1 MNATDYEVISME
13 EEVVDNSF
21 QPLPDGIYE
30 FKYLGYTNGNHS
42 PDKYDEH
49 SYPTVI
55 CDLEVADGQGG
66 SRMMKETLK
75 MIKKAQY
82 KIAHFFI
89 SLGVQPNPDTGTVKP
104 AWNSAIGQ
112 VGTVKLETIKL
123 RNSGNDY
130 QTRTF
135 LSPEDAANEKR
146 KEAEKLQTAP
156 TGTSSWS
163 GNGGW

>member
-1 MNATDYEVISME
+1 MSNATDYEVISMTD
-13 EEVVDNSF
+13 EVVDNSF

-30 FKYLGYTNGNHS
+30 FKYLGYTNGNHA
-42 PDKYDEH
+42 PDQYDDH

-66 SRMMKETLK
+66 SRKMKETLK
-75 MIKKAQY
+75 LIKKAQY
-82 KIAHFFI
+82 KIAQFFM
-89 SLGVQPNPDTGTVKP
+89 SLGEKPNEATGKVTP

-112 VGTVKLETIKL
+112 TGTIKLETIKL
-123 RNSGNDY
+123 KSSGNDY

-135 LSPEDAANEKR
+135 LSPEAAAEER
-146 KEAEKLQTAP
+146 KKLAAKASQAAA
-156 TGTSSWS
+156 GSWS